1 MSSINLLPQNKIKEK
16 REIEAE
22 KNDNIPMILSFLL
35 IIIVSSSVVGL
46 YYYKQLYTK
55 KSDSLSGEI
64 LKVDQSLEEATKNS
78 ELLST
83 ETIAKDDSFMLA
95 THPYFSKILDF
106 IQNNLGDEVFLSSVL
121 IKIDP
126 EFVNVS
132 LEANTKDYL
141 SVSSQISIL
150 KRAKSVESVI
160 VREISDENGLYTFP
174 VTINLNKE
182 IIFESGNKVPEDKEI
197 GS

>member
-46 YYYKQLYTK
+46 YYYKQLYTNK
-55 KSDSLSGEI
+55 NDSLSGEI

-150 KRAKSVESVI
+150 KRAKSVESVSL
-160 VREISDENGLYTFP
+160 EKISEENGIYVFP
-174 VTINLNKE
+174 VSINLNKKV
-182 IIFESGNKVPEDKEI
+182 IFEIDKGEPEEKE
-197 GS
+197 GKS